1 MNISLNW
8 LYTHLDLSG
17 KSIPEISDL
26 FTFAGVEVEGI
37 ITKGIASEKIV
48 VAQIMEAIQHPD
60 ADKLKVT
67 KVDAGEGQLRQI
79 VCGAKNYKV
88 GDKVPCCL
96 PGTILPAGFTIG
108 ETKMRGVESK
118 GMLAAAEEIGLP
130 KGEDGLLILP
140 ADSPIGVPVKSLFDS
155 DTLLELEV
163 TPNRPDL
170 LSHAGMAR
178 ELATLLKTPLISAE
192 KPSLTAKEASADSIK
207 LEASASCP
215 FYAATRIDNITVTE
229 SPDWLKQRL
238 TSIGLRPINHIVDI
252 TNYVLHETGQPL
264 HAFDAAKVTGAI
276 VIRQAKDGESFK
288 ALDESEHFLTSEDLL
303 ISDESGAALALAGV
317 MGGLDSGVTESTT
330 SIILESA
337 YFSPSGIRRTS
348 RRTALS
354 SDSSYRYERG
364 IDPQGVLPAAALA
377 ISLLESRS
385 TNGCIT
391 QTAGILPEPPSPVA
405 LDLTKLHHLLGNSIS
420 TEAAEEILTR
430 LGLKKLPDGSWQIP
444 SFRQDLTRHID
455 LAEEITRVHGLAN
468 VPSRFR
474 ATFVPTSDVDAA
486 YDADMILRGRLAA
499 LGLYE
504 CQTIKL
510 ISETQLPDILPLRP
524 MQDGDLI
531 RVKSPLS
538 EDHAI
543 MRPSIV
549 PGLVASAERNARQQ
563 AKSIRLFEMGR
574 VFRNAGGGKA
584 RDQESESLAILVS
597 GNTNPSSWAAKD
609 RAADLYDAKA
619 ILSALLPNQEITLK
633 PKDRESFVLSAE
645 IKAGEQT
652 IGVFARLSPSRERQ
666 LDLGSPTFV
675 AELDLAKLR
684 KLTVGPAHAAD
695 LPQFPGSSRD
705 AAMEL
710 PIDTPNATIEATLA
724 KAKEPLLVAYECFD
738 LFSDPTG
745 MKIAADRKSIA
756 YRFHYR
762 ASERTLVLKEIDEAH
777 KRILEL
783 LKGITGLVFR

>member
-8 LYTHLDLSG
+8 LSNHLDLSG
-17 KSIPEISDL
+17 KSIEEISDL

-37 ITKGIASEKIV
+37 VTKGIASDKIV
-48 VAQIMEAIQHPD
+48 VAQIMEAVQHPD

-67 KVDAGEGQLRQI
+67 QVDAGEGQLRQI

-96 PGTILPAGFTIG
+96 PGAQLPAGFTIG
-108 ETKMRGVESK
+108 ETKMRGVESR

-140 ADSPIGVPVKSLFDS
+140 ADAPIGVPVKTLFDS
-155 DTLLELEV
+155 DVLLELEV

-170 LSHAGMAR
+170 LSHAGMGR
-178 ELATLLKTPLISAE
+178 ELATLLKTPLLSPERPAL
-192 KPSLTAKEASADSIK
+192 KTVPASADFIK
-207 LEASASCP
+207 LEAPAACP
-215 FYAATRIDNITVTE
+215 FYAATRIDGVKVTE
-229 SPDWLKQRL
+229 SPEWLKQRL
-238 TSIGLRPINHIVDI
+238 TSIGLRPINNIVDI

-264 HAFDAAKVTGAI
+264 HAFDAAKVSGAI

-288 ALDESEHFLTSEDLL
+288 ALDESEHILTSDDLV
-303 ISDESGAALALAGV
+303 IADSSGAALALAGV
-317 MGGLDSGVTESTT
+317 MGGLDSGVTETTT

-337 YFSPSGIRRTS
+337 YFTPSGIRRTS

-364 IDPQGVLPAAALA
+364 IDPQGVIPAAALA
-377 ISLLESRS
+377 ISLMSGTAS
-385 TNGCIT
+385 TT
-391 QTAGILPEPPSPVA
+391 QAAGEIPAAPAPVK
-405 LDLTKLHHLLGNSIS
+405 LDLDRLHHLLGNSIS

-430 LGLKKLPDGSWQIP
+430 LGLTKQADGTWIIP

-455 LAEEITRVHGLAN
+455 LAEEITRVHGLAS

-474 ATFVPTSDVDAA
+474 ATLVPTSDVDAA
-486 YDADMILRGRLAA
+486 YDADMILRRRLAA
-499 LGLYE
+499 LGLFE

-510 ISETQLPDILPLRP
+510 IADSQLPDSFTLRP

-574 VFRNAGGGKA
+574 VFRNAGGGEA
-584 RDQESESLAILVS
+584 VDQESDSLAILIS
-597 GNTNPSSWAAKD
+597 GSAQPASWSNKD
-609 RAADLYDAKA
+609 RVADLYDVKA
-619 ILSALLPNQEITLK
+619 ILSALLPGQTVSLK
-633 PKDRESFVLSAE
+633 AKDREGFALGAE
-645 IKAGEQT
+645 IKAGDQT
-652 IGVFARLSPSRERQ
+652 IGVFARLLPSRERA
-666 LDLGSPTFV
+666 LDFSSPVFV
-675 AELDLAKLR
+675 AELDLGKLR
-684 KLTVGPAHAAD
+684 KLISSKSQVED

-710 PIDTPNATIEATLA
+710 PLSTPNAEIESLLE
-724 KAKEPLLVAYECFD
+724 KAKEPLLISCECFD
-738 LFSDPTG
+738 LFTDPSG
-745 MKIAADRKSIA
+745 QKIAADRKSIA
-756 YRFHYR
+756 YRFQYR
-762 ASERTLVLKEIDEAH
+762 AADRTLKANEVDAAHQNILK
-777 KRILEL
+777 L
-783 LKGITGLVFR
+783 LSGINGLVFR

>member
-8 LYTHLDLSG
+8 LSTHLDLSG
-17 KSIPEISDL
+17 KSISEISDL

-37 ITKGIASEKIV
+37 VTKGIASEKIV
-48 VAQIMEAIQHPD
+48 VAQIMEAVQHPD

-67 KVDAGEGQLRQI
+67 KVDAGEGALRQI

-96 PGTILPAGFTIG
+96 PGATLPAGFTIG

-170 LSHAGMAR
+170 LSHSGMAR
-178 ELATLLKTPLISAE
+178 ELATLLKTPL
-192 KPSLTAKEASADSIK
+192 LTPERPLPATTAASPDFIK
-207 LEASASCP
+207 LEAPESCP
-215 FYAATRIDNITVTE
+215 FYAATRIDDVMVGE
-229 SPDWLKQRL
+229 SPAWLKERL
-238 TSIGLRPINHIVDI
+238 TSIGLRPINNIVDI
-252 TNYVLHETGQPL
+252 TNFVLHETGQPL
-264 HAFDAAKVTGAI
+264 HAFDAAKVTLPL
-276 VIRQAKDGESFK
+276 VIRQATDGEQFT
-288 ALDESEHFLTSEDLL
+288 ALDESVHTLSPDDLL
-303 ISDESGAALALAGV
+303 ISDSSGAALALAGV
-317 MGGLDSGVTESTT
+317 MGGLESGVTETTT

-337 YFSPSGIRRTS
+337 YFTPSNIRRTS

-377 ISLLESRS
+377 ISVLESRPG
-385 TNGCIT
+385 NGFIT
-391 QTAGILPEPPSPVA
+391 QTAGKLPAPPSPVS

-420 TEAAEEILTR
+420 TESAGEILTR
-430 LGLKKLPDGSWQIP
+430 LGLSKLADGTWQIP
-444 SFRQDLTRHID
+444 SFRQDLARHID

-468 VPSRFR
+468 VPSRLLG
-474 ATFVPTSDVDAA
+474 TFAATSDIDAA
-486 YDADMILRGRLAA
+486 YDADMILRRRLAA

-510 ISETQLPDILPLRP
+510 ISESQLPDIFPLRP
-524 MQDGDLI
+524 MQEGDLI

-563 AKSIRLFEMGR
+563 SKSIRLFEMGR

-584 RDQESESLAILVS
+584 RDQESDSLALLIS
-597 GNTNPSSWAAKD
+597 GHTNPSSWAAKD
-609 RAADLYDAKA
+609 RPVDLYDAKA
-619 ILSALLPNQEITLK
+619 VLSALLPNQAISLK
-633 PKDRESFVLSAE
+633 PKDRENFAHGAE
-645 IKAGEQT
+645 LKAGDQT
-652 IGVFARLSPSRERQ
+652 IGVFARLLPSRERE
-666 LDLGSPTFV
+666 LDFSSPVFV

-684 KLTVGPAHAAD
+684 KLISAKSQVED

-710 PIDTPNATIEATLA
+710 PIATPNADIEAALA
-724 KAKEPLLVAYECFD
+724 KAKEPLLVSYECFD
-738 LFSDPTG
+738 LFTDPTG
-745 MKIAADRKSIA
+745 QKIASDRKSIA

-762 ASERTLVLKEIDEAH
+762 AADRTLKANEIDDAH
-777 KRILEL
+777 KHILEL
-783 LKGITGLVFR
+783 LKTINGLLFR

>member
-8 LYTHLDLSG
+8 LSTHLDLSG
-17 KSIPEISDL
+17 KSISEISDL

-37 ITKGIASEKIV
+37 VTKGIASEKIV
-48 VAQIMEAIQHPD
+48 VAQIMEAVQHPD

-67 KVDAGEGQLRQI
+67 KVDAGEGALRQI

-96 PGTILPAGFTIG
+96 PGATLPAGFTIG

-130 KGEDGLLILP
+130 KSEDGLLILP

-170 LSHAGMAR
+170 LSHSGMAR
-178 ELATLLKTPLISAE
+178 ELATLLKTPL
-192 KPSLTAKEASADSIK
+192 LTPERPLPATTAASPDFIK
-207 LEASASCP
+207 LEAPESCP
-215 FYAATRIDNITVTE
+215 FYAATRIDDVMVGE
-229 SPDWLKQRL
+229 SPAWLKERL
-238 TSIGLRPINHIVDI
+238 TSIGLRPINNIVDI
-252 TNYVLHETGQPL
+252 TNFVLHETGQPL
-264 HAFDAAKVTGAI
+264 HAFDAAKVTLPL
-276 VIRQAKDGESFK
+276 VIRQATDGEPFT
-288 ALDESEHFLTSEDLL
+288 ALDESVHILTPNDLL
-303 ISDESGAALALAGV
+303 ISDSSGAALALAGV
-317 MGGLDSGVTESTT
+317 MGGLDSGVTETTT

-337 YFSPSGIRRTS
+337 YFTPSNIRRTS

-385 TNGCIT
+385 ADGFIT
-391 QTAGILPEPPSPVA
+391 QTAGKLPEPPSPVS
-405 LDLTKLHHLLGNSIS
+405 LELTKLHHLLGNSIS

-430 LGLKKLPDGSWQIP
+430 LGLSKLADGTWQIP

-455 LAEEITRVHGLAN
+455 LAEEITRVHGLAK
-468 VPSRFR
+468 VPSRLLG
-474 ATFVPTSDVDAA
+474 TFAATSDIDAA
-486 YDADMILRGRLAA
+486 YDADMILRRRLAA

-510 ISETQLPDILPLRP
+510 ISESQLPDIFPLRP
-524 MQDGDLI
+524 MQEGDLI

-563 AKSIRLFEMGR
+563 SKSIRLFEMGR

-584 RDQESESLAILVS
+584 RDQESDSLALLIS
-597 GNTNPSSWAAKD
+597 GHTNPSSWAAKD
-609 RAADLYDAKA
+609 RPVDLYDAKA
-619 ILSALLPNQEITLK
+619 VLSALLPNQAISLK
-633 PKDRESFVLSAE
+633 PKDRENFAHGAE
-645 IKAGEQT
+645 LKAGDQT
-652 IGVFARLSPSRERQ
+652 IGVFARLLPSRERE
-666 LDLGSPTFV
+666 LDFSSPVFV

-684 KLTVGPAHAAD
+684 KLISAKSQVED

-710 PIDTPNATIEATLA
+710 PIATPNADIEAALA
-724 KAKEPLLVAYECFD
+724 KAKEPLLVSYECFD
-738 LFSDPTG
+738 LFTDPTG
-745 MKIAADRKSIA
+745 QKIVSDRKSIA

-762 ASERTLVLKEIDEAH
+762 AADRTLKANEIDDAH
-777 KRILEL
+777 KHILEL
-783 LKGITGLVFR
+783 LKTINGLLFR